1 MQERKYVDSLIGDE
15 YKQWVQGDKVLIS
28 TPTGSGKTTFVINKL
43 LRYAVEQRKHIAYYC
58 NRRVLHDQITVRSK
72 EDIERFFANDVE
84 ISETA
89 PQYFHIFTYQSSE
102 LKENYPDISIVDAD
116 TGKRIRYTSDDILY
130 YIFDEAHYFVSDALI
145 NSDTNFWYEKQFQYG
160 ISVFLTATPKPLMTL
175 FEGWNLLSVESNRLL
190 HRQLKSREQLE
201 EWAIVAVPE
210 VLSDF
215 ISECNKCGIIVKTPS
230 SKELTA
236 AVMRQHC
243 NFLEDWFRALD
254 ERYHSSTAG
263 LKTYTYE
270 PDYSY
275 IEPVYFSDLDE
286 LIPEIRKDKENN
298 EKWLIFI
305 DDEGVGSKFAAKIET
320 QEGMSSV
327 FLSAQEIRQGGA
339 ARETYNYIIEKKS
352 FPQKVMV
359 ATSVIDCGIDIKSTD
374 DVPVNNIVIVCDE
387 EASFLQMLGRRRVDS
402 SGRIRLFIKAFD
414 FQKINNRNN
423 QYFRDIS
430 FLIKFSLKNDF
441 EVIKRGKSTTYRDG
455 NTYGS
460 TLSADELNQLADD
473 LIKRNLAALVTR
485 SQEKITADCNGH
497 VKMRKITDQ
506 MNYDDHLHEY
516 EFSRTAFLHSMYRLY
531 DYHCAMS
538 NYRYESEN
546 FTQLCTYVHKIL
558 KQTMNLSQREIKK
571 ELYISESARSFFPF
585 LSEKNPGIME
595 IDYRSNSLRDREFY
609 LKHQLSWIGKRY
621 DIGCWL
627 GYDEKISDLR
637 RFLDSLVG
645 SNQWLR
651 EDEIWHEQSGFSREC
666 MRLILELPEVPGV
679 LLKDQSRYASNP
691 QLYPGK
697 NKLETCF
704 RTLSLP
710 YRIVSEQRRYDG
722 KRKSCWK
729 LSKI

>member
-15 YKQWVQGDKVLIS
+15 YKQWVQGDKILIS
-28 TPTGSGKTTFVINKL
+28 TPTGSGKTTFVISKL
-43 LRYAVEQRKHIAYYC
+43 LKYAVEQRKHIAYYC
-58 NRRVLHDQITVRSK
+58 NRRVLYEQIVVRSN
-72 EDIERFFANDVE
+72 EDIERFFTNDVE

-89 PQYFHIFTYQSSE
+89 AQYFHIYTYQSSE

-116 TGKRIRYTSDDILY
+116 TGKRTRYTADDILY

-145 NSDTNFWYEKQFQYG
+145 NSNTNFWYEKKFQFG

-175 FEGWNLLSVESNRLL
+175 LEGWNLLSVESNRLL
-190 HRQLKSREQLE
+190 HRRLKSREQLE

-215 ISECNKCGIIVKTPS
+215 ISECNKCGIKVKTPS
-230 SKELTA
+230 SKELIA
-236 AVMRQHC
+236 AVMRQHS

-254 ERYHSSTAG
+254 ETYHSSAAG
-263 LKTYTYE
+263 LKIYTHE

-275 IEPVYFSDLDE
+275 VDPVYFTDLDE
-286 LIPEIRKDKENN
+286 LIPEIRKDRENN
-298 EKWLIFI
+298 DKWLIFV
-305 DDEGVGSKFAAKIET
+305 DDEEEGSKFAAKIET

-374 DVPVNNIVIVCDE
+374 EAPVNNIVIVCDE
-387 EASFLQMLGRRRVDS
+387 EASFLQMLGRRRVN
-402 SGRIRLFIKAFD
+402 SGERIRLFMKSFNTR
-414 FQKINNRNN
+414 KISNRNN
-423 QYFRDIS
+423 QYQQYLS

-441 EVIKRGKSTTYRDG
+441 EVIKRGKSTAYRDG

-497 VKMRKITDQ
+497 VKMRKKTDQ

-516 EFSRTAFLHSMYRLY
+516 EFSRTAFLHSMYRLF
-531 DYHCAMS
+531 DYHYAMS
-538 NYRYESEN
+538 HYRYESEN

-558 KQTMNLSQREIKK
+558 TQTMNLSQWEIKK
-571 ELYISESARSFFPF
+571 ALYISESARSFFPF
-585 LSEKNPGIME
+585 LSEKNPGITE
-595 IDYRSNSLRDREFY
+595 IDYRSNTLRDREFY
-609 LKHQLSWIGKRY
+609 LKYQLDWIGKRY

-627 GYDEKISDLR
+627 GYDEKFSNLR
-637 RFLDSLVG
+637 RFLDSLVE

-651 EDEIWHEQSGFSREC
+651 EDEIWHEQSNFARDC
-666 MRLILELPEVPGV
+666 MELLLELPEVPGV

-710 YRIVSEQRRYDG
+710 YRIVSVQRRYDG